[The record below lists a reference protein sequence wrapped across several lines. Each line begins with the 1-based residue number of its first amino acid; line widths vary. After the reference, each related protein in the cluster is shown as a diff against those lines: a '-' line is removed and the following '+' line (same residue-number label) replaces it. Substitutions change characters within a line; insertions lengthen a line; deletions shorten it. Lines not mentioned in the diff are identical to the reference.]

1 MNRCVARHESV
12 DEVDLL
18 TILGTFAVIFPAELP
33 DKTALASLMLGT
45 RYRASLVWLGVA
57 GAFTVHVILAI
68 VAGSLLQLVPD
79 QPLQIIV
86 GVLFAAGAILLLRG
100 DHEAE
105 EPGADELEVPAMSN
119 RKVVATSFGIILVA
133 EFGDITQIVTANLA
147 AGSDHPISVGI
158 GATLA
163 LWAVGAIAIL
173 GGQRLLKRISLKR
186 VTQIAAS
193 IMLVLSVLS
202 IVEAVS

>member
-1 MNRCVARHESV
+1 M
-12 DEVDLL
+12 DLL